1 MCGIYAGEDIS
12 DIERFIIFIFLLC
25 YYYTG
30 IDKQILNHSISFPHN
45 LIKPRE
51 DTWQR
56 GCLFALHNIRIWDI
70 IYKHTISSIFVK
82 NANGILLMCKV

>member
-30 IDKQILNHSISFPHN
+30 HDEKTYDSHLIISPN
-45 LIKPRE
+45 LTQPRE

>member
-30 IDKQILNHSISFPHN
+30 IDEQILNHSISFPQPN
-45 LIKPRE
+45 KTE
-51 DTWQR
+51 R
-56 GCLFALHNIRIWDI
+56 GHLVMPGVF
-70 IYKHTISSIFVK
+70 FV
-82 NANGILLMCKV
+82 A

>member
-30 IDKQILNHSISFPHN
+30 HDEKTYDSHSISSPQPN
-45 LIKPRE
+45 KTE
-51 DTWQR
+51 R
-56 GCLFALHNIRIWDI
+56 GHLATQVSFSLHNVEKWDI
-70 IYKHTISSIFVK
+70 MGVS
-82 NANGILLMCKV
+82 LLGY

>member
-30 IDKQILNHSISFPHN
+30 IDKQILNHSISFPHKERTPGN
-45 LIKPRE
+45 AGVFLR
-51 DTWQR
+51 
-56 GCLFALHNIRIWDI
+56 CI
-70 IYKHTISSIFVK
+70 IFEF
-82 NANGILLMCKV
+82 GILYISIP

>member
-30 IDKQILNHSISFPHN
+30 IDEQILNHSISSPHN
-45 LIKPRE
+45 LIKPRRTPG
-51 DTWQR
+51 DA
-56 GCLFALHNIRIWDI
+56 GVF
-70 IYKHTISSIFVK
+70 FV
-82 NANGILLMCKV
+82 A

>member
-30 IDKQILNHSISFPHN
+30 IDEQILNHSISSP
-45 LIKPRE
+45 
-51 DTWQR
+51 T
-56 GCLFALHNIRIWDI
+56 
-70 IYKHTISSIFVK
+70 T
-82 NANGILLMCKV
+82 

>member
-30 IDKQILNHSISFPHN
+30 IDEQILNHSISPPPHN

-51 DTWQR
+51 DGLATGR
-56 GCLFALHNIRIWDI
+56 SFVA
-70 IYKHTISSIFVK
+70 IY
-82 NANGILLMCKV
+82 